1 MKQPELSRISPLW
14 ILEIVIPCRA
24 PHLLQPN
31 ILSEMAPLVCGETL
45 QLVNSKVQ
53 HVHSANDLQ
62 TILIVIVS
70 SSEPPFLFLICF
82 KSTFRNPVHLVWVV
96 LPINIKHNHILR
108 QSFTGLKNPDR
119 AKLYDSC
126 LSRKERHLCQS
137 SHIMRSLWGIHKNRS
152 KL

>member
-1 MKQPELSRISPLW
+1 MASP
-14 ILEIVIPCRA
+14 
-24 PHLLQPN
+24 
-31 ILSEMAPLVCGETL
+31 VCGETL

-108 QSFTGLKNPDR
+108 
-119 AKLYDSC
+119 
-126 LSRKERHLCQS
+126 
-137 SHIMRSLWGIHKNRS
+137 
-152 KL
+152 